1 MANKIKSRIISVK
14 AKHIK
19 MGNRGDSGSC
29 PVALALKEL
38 GFNKAEVGDKAFDI
52 FVTGFGHTFKA
63 PRSVTRFVRNFD
75 QHKKVK
81 PFNFKLFLD
90 PSCKACVHLSKI

>member
-1 MANKIKSRIISVK
+1 MPKTFIVSVK

-19 MGNRGDSGSC
+19 KGRPSRSTSC
-29 PVALALKEL
+29 PVALALKEA
-38 GFNKAEVGDKAFDI
+38 GFRRVDVGELDMS
-52 FVTGFGHTFKA
+52 VTQPKPGQYSRTLPN

-81 PFNFKLFLD
+81 PFNFKLTL
-90 PSCKACVHLSKI
+90 PS